1 MTHFRAAVDLQR
13 IAADPNKHISG
24 PSGAAP
30 EAFGEKGRMKN
41 LSSGVGGGQHA
52 YFYSGAATFG
62 FSTLGG
68 AISAQAWRSTT
79 PGASW
84 DSKLAANL
92 ARHAFV

>member
-52 YFYSGAATFG
+52 FFTAAPRHSVFRRW
-62 FSTLGG
+62 G